1 MPCNVSSVQVA
12 LVWAAVWR
20 IAQLLPIHSPKG
32 GESGLASAAITS
44 AFASGRFIDCLSVER
59 MRRIRSWRTLFTSIS
74 AANTAG
80 LAILLGIF
88 LRPAALVLAVI
99 MIGAIVMKIA
109 LLKLPY
115 AASDSVGWELDAIL
129 LGAALVLATVG
140 GGKLVVKKG

>member
-1 MPCNVSSVQVA
+1 MIGPIFLPLLFMTSSLSRYSDWGLLVLRLAVA
-12 LVWAAVWR
+12 AAFLVHGTQKFGLWNTAPEGFPAAMLVIMR
-20 IAQLLPIHSPKG
+20 V
-32 GESGLASAAITS
+32 
-44 AFASGRFIDCLSVER
+44 LSIVEP
-59 MRRIRSWRTLFTSIS
+59 L
-74 AANTAG
+74 AG